1 MTTHKSIDAA
11 KQAMR
16 SDMEG
21 VRSALSAA
29 EREAGADALAH
40 EGIAFAAPS
49 AHAVISGYA
58 AIGDELSLWP
68 LLETLAA
75 SGRPIAL
82 PVTVRKGAPLIF
94 RQWEPGA
101 VLRGGAFR
109 VPIPGEDA
117 AELEPE
123 ILLVPLLA
131 FDREGFRLGYGA
143 GFYDRTLSKLR
154 ARGRV
159 TAIGIAFETQQI
171 EAVPHNAYDEPLD
184 WVLTPS
190 GPVKVGPIRAE
201 G

>member
-16 SDMEG
+16 SDMQG
-21 VRSALSAA
+21 ARSALSAA
-29 EREAGADALAH
+29 EREAGADALAQT
-40 EGIAFAAPS
+40 GIAFAAPS

-58 AIGDELSLWP
+58 AIGDELNLWP

-82 PVTVRKGAPLIF
+82 PITVRKGAPLIF
-94 RQWEPGA
+94 RRWEPGA
-101 VLRGGAFR
+101 VLRDGAFR
-109 VPIPGEDA
+109 VPIPAEDA

-143 GFYDRTLSKLR
+143 GFYDRTLKALR
-154 ARGRV
+154 AKDRV
-159 TAIGIAFETQQI
+159 TAIGIAFDEQRV
-171 EAVPHNAYDEPLD
+171 EAVPHDAYDEALD

-190 GPVKVGPIRAE
+190 GPIKIER
-201 G
+201 